1 MWLPALTCPHGA
13 KGERREVDWVAILIA
28 FWGIVAVFCI
38 FFIRRHIIDYHLEHT
53 FAVNQPEFFG
63 SALAL
68 YDPVPLTGN
77 KLDLLQDGDA
87 YFPAMLAAIR
97 GAKKTI
103 NFEAYILYSDKTGW
117 AFRDSLIER
126 ARAGVEVRILL
137 DDLK

>member
-1 MWLPALTCPHGA
+1 MARKA
-13 KGERREVDWVAILIA
+13 KGSKWWEREVLDWVTILIA

-53 FAVNQPEFFG
+53 FGVNTSEFFG

-68 YDPVPLTGN
+68 YDPVPLTAN
-77 KLDLLQDGDA
+77 KLDLLQDGDT

-103 NFEAYILYSDKTGW
+103 NFEAYIHYSDKPGW
-117 AFRDSLIER
+117 AFGDALIER
-126 ARAGVEVRILL
+126 ARAGVE
-137 DDLK
+137 